1 MFPVDHA
8 LLSDLLSHL
17 LPLVW
22 VDALQQLDQLHLVYC
37 VLFPAALQLVKLFV
51 EALTLLLSSLLL
63 NAHNGFQEGNL
74 ADCVHVDLVEEF
86 LEINLRREF
95 LKVDSTATINIQ
107 VAVYAL
113 NLLLVKVKS

>member
-86 LEINLRREF
+86 LEINHNQARARCLTTSF
-95 LKVDSTATINIQ
+95 LPETICSM
-107 VAVYAL
+107 AR
-113 NLLLVKVKS
+113 